1 MNKIS
6 LPQLLEVK
14 LKNFSLFSLNPNAEI
29 IVDKPV
35 ACFVGAN
42 GVGKSTLLAAINYG
56 FTGRVPDPGKKFKSI
71 DEYYSSSERY
81 TTKYFRGR
89 VDGSDIEH
97 AEISL
102 RFKLG
107 SFEYEI
113 CRGLFEP
120 NELRGM
126 SIKNYA
132 DGAIIFD
139 SNQLQQ
145 GERNRAYQDNFKKHS
160 HVNSF
165 EEFVFLQH
173 FVLSFDE
180 RRKTL
185 LWDQGIMELV
195 LLRVF
200 GVDPSMVINADNYR
214 RAIDRFSSRV
224 RNAQWDIT
232 QLERHIKDITASESN
247 KSSIEASRE
256 KHEQLLEEQNKLFEE
271 YNLKRE
277 ELLLIEQS
285 IKDENICLAND
296 TLSELTLRDQYENL
310 FSDVIDGGQPVDHI
324 LIINSLGENKCGVCN
339 SISASAID
347 CIKNKLEKHVCPL
360 CESKIIPAND
370 GSENLEV
377 LKKLDSEL
385 AESRKKIKG
394 ILLNLQGYKLDEGKA
409 KEDLDLCKAKLDQFN
424 DKNKTLLDGLNSLL
438 TTQENAGNPSL
449 SAYRAQLQH
458 LLEEKNN
465 AHKEQIK
472 NEGSLKELQRSLEDS
487 FAKIESQFVDI
498 FTQYANQFIG
508 MPISVQLEVPG
519 GAVGAAKL
527 VVSVKGLTRREQ
539 HQLSESQK
547 FFLDIAFRMA
557 LISYM
562 AEKSSQGGMY
572 IDTPEGSLDI
582 AYEKRAGDMLAM
594 FANQGH
600 QIVMSAN
607 LNSSQLLL
615 AIAKK
620 CRSNNLRISRVMD
633 WAELSQVQQEEEKLF
648 EEAYQKIE
656 QEMLVGTS

>member
-29 IVDKPV
+29 IVNKPV
-35 ACFVGAN
+35 VCFVGAN

-56 FTGRVPDPGKKFKSI
+56 FTGRVPDPDRKFKSI
-71 DEYYSSSERY
+71 DEYYRLSGNY
-81 TTKYFRGR
+81 TSKYFRGR
-89 VDGSDIEH
+89 IDGSDIEH

-120 NELRGM
+120 NELRGL
-126 SIKNYA
+126 SIRNCS
-132 DGAIIFD
+132 DGSTFFD
-139 SNQLQQ
+139 SNQLSQS
-145 GERNRAYQDNFKKHS
+145 ERNRAYQDNFKAHS
-160 HVNSF
+160 QVNSF

-185 LWDQGIMELV
+185 LWDQSIMELV

-214 RAIDRFSSRV
+214 RAIDKYSSTV
-224 RNAQWDIT
+224 RNKQWDIT
-232 QLERHIKDITASESN
+232 QLQRHIKKVAASEDER
-247 KSSIEASRE
+247 SSVEGSRE
-256 KHEQLLEEQNKLFEE
+256 KYELLREEQDNIFEDYKLR
-271 YNLKRE
+271 RE
-277 ELLLIEQS
+277 ELSLIEKS
-285 IKDENICLAND
+285 IKDENIRLAD
-296 TLSELTLRDQYENL
+296 LTLSELTLRDQYEKS
-310 FSDVIDGGQPVDHI
+310 FSEVIDGGQPFEHI
-324 LIINSLGENKCGVCN
+324 LIINSLNENKCGVCN

-347 CIKNKLEKHVCPL
+347 CIKNKLDKHVCPL
-360 CESKIIPAND
+360 CESEIIPANND
-370 GSENLEV
+370 SDNLGD
-377 LKKLDSEL
+377 LKKLDLEL

-394 ILLNLQGYKLDEGKA
+394 ILLNLQRYKLDEIKA
-409 KEDLDLCKAKLDQFN
+409 KEVFALCKAKLDQFN
-424 DKNKTLLDGLNSLL
+424 DKNKTLLDSLNSLL

-449 SAYRAQLQH
+449 SAYQNQLQY
-458 LLEEKNN
+458 LLDEKDC
-465 AHKEQIK
+465 AHKEQVIY
-472 NEGSLKELQRSLEDS
+472 EGLLKDLQRSLEDS
-487 FAKIESQFVDI
+487 FAKVESQFVNI
-498 FTQYANQFIG
+498 FTGYANQFIG

-527 VVSVKGLTRREQ
+527 IVSVKGLTRREQ

-562 AEKSSQGGMY
+562 AEKKSQGGMY

-594 FANQGH
+594 FADQGH
-600 QIVMSAN
+600 QIIMSAN

-620 CRSNNLRISRVMD
+620 CRSDNLGLSRVMD
-633 WAELSQVQQEEEKLF
+633 WAELSQVQQQEEELF